1 MPKKSEY
8 LTDQENWIRMN
19 CFLQARAGHPIG
31 TPVDKVLDDARK
43 ISGFV
48 LGGGAAVVSIAG
60 DNVVAGSG
68 TAPDVCGL

>member
-31 TPVDKVLDDARK
+31 TNVDKVLDDARK

-48 LGGGAAVVSIAG
+48 LGGGADVVSI
-60 DNVVAGSG
+60 DK
-68 TAPDVCGL
+68 PDFVPSFGFNPQEA